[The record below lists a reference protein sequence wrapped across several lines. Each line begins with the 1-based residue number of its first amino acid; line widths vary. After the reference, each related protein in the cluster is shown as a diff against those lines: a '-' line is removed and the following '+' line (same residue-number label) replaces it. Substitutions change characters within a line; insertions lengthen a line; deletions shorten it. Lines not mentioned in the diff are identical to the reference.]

1 MERLQRIILNII
13 FCIQVLLIF
22 LLFFEDQIQLP
33 AWLQVAGRMH
43 PLVLHIPIGMMI
55 FLVALLLM
63 EKWLD
68 QAVAP
73 VIISFG
79 LILTSLSASVTALFG
94 FFLSLQGDYGAD
106 ALTRHKVSGVLLSFL
121 CYFVVLLYQQK
132 KRQAIFFGAG
142 LVCFVTL
149 VVAGHTGAVL
159 THGENFVLAP
169 MTRGEKPVLTVET
182 ASVYHFAVEPIL
194 EKKCFSCHNESKA
207 KGGLIMTTVEK
218 FKAGGKEGTAFT
230 EGHPEASRM
239 IKAFYLPLSDDKHM
253 PPDGKPQLSSLEI
266 TTLKAWIKAGADFDK
281 KLAEYKA
288 SDSLTFITT
297 AFASSTTPDQENQVL
312 YTFPGLSDDKVAK
325 LNTPF
330 RSVFPLY
337 QNSPALQA
345 DFFVKKA
352 FEVKAVEELKAAAN
366 QLVVVNLSRMPVTD
380 KEIPLLATFKNLEQL
395 NLNFTAITG
404 STLGELKALKN
415 LKLLSLSGTAIK
427 AKDLDPVLD
436 APALHTVYLWN
447 TPVTDAEIE
456 AFQKEHPKITFIKD
470 SFHDNTILRLSKPSL
485 ENEGV
490 VKRSDKVKL
499 KHTMPGVTIR
509 YTRDGTNPD
518 SVNST
523 EFKEPFLATETF
535 VIKARA
541 CKATWHCSDVYES
554 TVFVEGI
561 HPVKMKFFNEPDPQY
576 PGEGVTSLMDHRK
589 GVSDVL
595 KEPSWVAYR
604 DKPFAAGFWFD
615 KEFPK
620 SMVFSYARNL
630 GAYSFPPTDVE
641 VWAGKDEKDAK
652 LIQRIKIEQP
662 KGYDANKVAA
672 LTIPLSP
679 HSYAFYKIVAH
690 PVAKLPA
697 WHDGKGDKGW
707 VFFDEVFFY

>member
-1 MERLQRIILNII
+1 MDRLQRIILNII

-73 VIISFG
+73 VIINFG

-121 CYFVVLLYQQK
+121 CYFIVLLYQRK
-132 KRQAIFFGAG
+132 KRQSLFFGAG
-142 LVCFVTL
+142 FVCFITL

-169 MTRGEKPVLTVET
+169 MTRDEKPVLTVET

-253 PPDGKPQLSSLEI
+253 PPDGKPQLTSLEI

-281 KLAEYKA
+281 KLAEYKT
-288 SDSLTFITT
+288 SDSLSFITT
-297 AFASSTTPDQENQVL
+297 AFVSSATPNLENQVQ

-404 STLGELKALKN
+404 STLGELRALKN

-427 AKDLDPVLD
+427 AKDLAPVLD

-447 TPVTDAEIE
+447 TPVTDSEIE
-456 AFQKEHPKITFIKD
+456 AFQKGHPKIAFIKD

-490 VKRSDKVKL
+490 LKRNDKVRL

-509 YTRDGTNPD
+509 YTRDGTTPD
-518 SVNST
+518 SVNSA
-523 EFKEPFLATETF
+523 EFKEPFLATKTF
-535 VIKARA
+535 VIKAQA
-541 CKATWHCSDVYES
+541 CKATWYCSEVYES

-561 HPVKMKFFNEPDPQY
+561 HPVKMAFFNEPDPQY

-595 KEPSWVAYR
+595 KEPSWLAYR

-620 SMVFSYARNL
+620 SMVLSYARNL

-641 VWAGKDEKDAK
+641 VWAGKDEKDAR

-662 KGYDANKVAA
+662 KGYDPNKVAA

-679 HSYAFYKIVAH
+679 DPYAFYKIIAH
-690 PVAKLPA
+690 PVPKLPA